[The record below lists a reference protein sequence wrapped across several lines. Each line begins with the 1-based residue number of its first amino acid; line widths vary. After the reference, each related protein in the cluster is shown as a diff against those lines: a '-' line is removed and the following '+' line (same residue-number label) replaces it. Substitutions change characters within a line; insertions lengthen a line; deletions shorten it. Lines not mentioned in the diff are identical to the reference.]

1 MPSRSWSDPPLVF
14 HIFLLLSSVRRNL
27 GSLGSLDFL
36 PSSSLPSLFLGG
48 LRSGLFWDIVALL
61 VFAPI
66 VSTPRHLHADR
77 WDHASPSR
85 FFFDPLT
92 VCTCAGGVIGFAV
105 VVFSCS
111 RLGLGSICGVNGCS
125 WLAGCVWCC
134 AWVAVV
140 QQIHDSVDGIE
151 AWQCR
156 IWCEVLCLRL
166 GSWKEVVTLGDRSSS
181 EMMALVWGE
190 LVV

>member
-1 MPSRSWSDPPLVF
+1 MYTKTNSWWLKQCCEGKEASELVQSLFLLRGGRSWSDPPLVF

-111 RLGLGSICGVNGCS
+111 SWVRSVVLMGVAGL
-125 WLAGCVWCC
+125 
-134 AWVAVV
+134 
-140 QQIHDSVDGIE
+140 
-151 AWQCR
+151 
-156 IWCEVLCLRL
+156 
-166 GSWKEVVTLGDRSSS
+166 
-181 EMMALVWGE
+181 
-190 LVV
+190 LVVCGAAPGLLLCSRSTTVLTGLKRGNAGSGVRCCV